1 MSEIHGVGILHEDL
15 VLTFLT
21 SLCPCKIHLKLQG
34 SNPFLGLHYENLH
47 TWNLTHKTSTV
58 LSTNAEHI
66 LCQLL
71 RNGRSSTTATAC
83 CSILCST
90 YKSKG
95 IHTPMLIET
104 LILRAYECLP
114 EYRCN
119 VLILHRNT
127 VLIEIL
133 SEKNT
138 IRRIQFRCLC
148 CTMLPNIRPAR
159 RLSEKPEEIKVNSSE
174 IEHEEHNQSTKNAY
188 GLDIPGTPFVNRL
201 VPSPETRSHL
211 TDEFPSTT

>member
-21 SLCPCKIHLKLQG
+21 SLCPCKIHLKFQG
-34 SNPFLGLHYENLH
+34 CNPFLGLHYENLH
-47 TWNLTHKTSTV
+47 TWNLAHKACAI
-58 LSTNAEHI
+58 LSTHTEHI

-71 RNGRSSTTATAC
+71 RDGRSTTTATTC
-83 CSILCST
+83 CSILCCT
-90 YKSKG
+90 YKSER
-95 IHTPMLIET
+95 IHAPMLIEA
-104 LILRAYECLP
+104 LILRAYESLP
-114 EYRCN
+114 ENRCHIL
-119 VLILHRNT
+119 VLHWNT

-133 SEKNT
+133 SKKNS
-138 IRRIQFRCLC
+138 IRRIQFRCLS
-148 CTMLPNIRPAR
+148 CTMLPDIRPAR
-159 RLSEKPEEIKVNSSE
+159 RLSKKPEEIKVNSSE

-188 GLDIPGTPFVNRL
+188 GLNIPGTPFVNRL